1 MIASEEPGIGS
12 RGGVRAEKVG
22 SGPAGEQV
30 LSKVVQV
37 ELRVVAEENM
47 RYVLLEE
54 AIRRAA
60 SANPDDPTPD

>member
-12 RGGVRAEKVG
+12 RGGIRSEKVG
-22 SGPAGEQV
+22 AGPAGEPA
-30 LSKVVQV
+30 LSEVVEV

-54 AIRRAA
+54 ASGQPTR
-60 SANPDDPTPD
+60 ANPDEPTPD